1 MRSQNARKQT
11 QGLTIVELMIVIS
24 IILLLLITMLPAVRF
39 AYKGR
44 AIRESERQLNAFI
57 GAAQA
62 KAQRIGRPAG
72 IWIERFSTGNI
83 DGTGSFSTP
92 SQQNY
97 SQLIYHVET
106 PLPYNGIIPG
116 IRAKIFRVD
125 LENQPF
131 YFLDLLDIEP
141 LTKLSNP
148 IIRAGERFRIQFGR
162 SGQFYEGI
170 RLPTTN
176 LERYPAYVNKGFTAF
191 NSTDRTDEPGYL
203 LIPDLG
209 NDVRLPRSII
219 EGAGTSFT
227 IHRSP
232 RRSLGMPLNL
242 PGSAAIDL
250 SVSGFQQ
257 RSSSPNSGSEFLTNT
272 AFGTQP
278 VVVMFKPEGGIAY
291 VQYHFKQEVPSG
303 SIYLLIGKSDQV
315 EVDKPNNT
323 PSDSRLTKSETE
335 QANLRDLKNRWIRI
349 GFRDGSIRSNVLD
362 HANGGLIKRLDDATG
377 ELIDNRTDVAAYP
390 LPVSIFN
397 SRKLVREAYTAGGD

>member
-1 MRSQNARKQT
+1 
-11 QGLTIVELMIVIS
+11 MIVIS

-39 AYKGR
+39 AYKDR

-62 KAQRIGRPAG
+62 KAQKIGRPVG
-72 IWIERFSTGNI
+72 VWIERFSTGNI

-116 IRAKIFRVD
+116 IRAKIVRPVPV

-131 YFLDLLDIEP
+131 YFLDLPDIEP
-141 LTKLSNP
+141 LRKLSNP

-203 LIPDLG
+203 LIP
-209 NDVRLPRSII
+209 
-219 EGAGTSFT
+219 
-227 IHRSP
+227 
-232 RRSLGMPLNL
+232 NL
-242 PGSAAIDL
+242 
-250 SVSGFQQ
+250 
-257 RSSSPNSGSEFLTNT
+257 
-272 AFGTQP
+272 
-278 VVVMFKPEGGIAY
+278 
-291 VQYHFKQEVPSG
+291 
-303 SIYLLIGKSDQV
+303 
-315 EVDKPNNT
+315 
-323 PSDSRLTKSETE
+323 
-335 QANLRDLKNRWIRI
+335 
-349 GFRDGSIRSNVLD
+349 
-362 HANGGLIKRLDDATG
+362 
-377 ELIDNRTDVAAYP
+377 
-390 LPVSIFN
+390 
-397 SRKLVREAYTAGGD
+397 

>member
-39 AYKGR
+39 AYKDR
-44 AIRESERQLNAFI
+44 AIKESERQLNAFI

-62 KAQRIGRPAG
+62 KAQRMGRPAG

-83 DGTGSFSTP
+83 DGTGSSSTP

-116 IRAKIFRVD
+116 IRTSIFRAD
-125 LENQPF
+125 LENQSF
-131 YFLDLLDIEP
+131 YFLDLPDIEP
-141 LTKLSNP
+141 LKKLSNP
-148 IIRAGERFRIQFGR
+148 IVRPGERFRIQFGR
-162 SGQFYEGI
+162 SGQFYDGI

-176 LERYPAYVNKGFTAF
+176 LERYPAYVNKGCTAF

-203 LIPDLG
+203 LIPNLG

-257 RSSSPNSGSEFLTNT
+257 RSNSPNSGSEFLTIP

-315 EVDKPNNT
+315 EVDKLNNT

-362 HANGGLIKRLDDATG
+362 HTNGGGI
-377 ELIDNRTDVAAYP
+377 ENRTDVATYP
-390 LPVSIFN
+390 LPESIFN
-397 SRKLVREAYTAGGD
+397 SRKLVREAYTAGGG